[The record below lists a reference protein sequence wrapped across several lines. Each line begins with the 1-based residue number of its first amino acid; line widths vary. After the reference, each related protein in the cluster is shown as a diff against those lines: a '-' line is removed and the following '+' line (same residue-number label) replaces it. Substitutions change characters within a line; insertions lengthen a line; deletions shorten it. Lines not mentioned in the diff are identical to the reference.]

1 MTYFFTLKANWG
13 GGEMVVVVIEETFKA
28 AQNFHKMTS
37 HIIIIMS
44 CKSKLIQKCQQRQLK
59 PLLQSFCRQRVLTYP
74 ACLKIAMPKTL
85 AKCFCSKIVQSLG
98 SNFTSCNYYGKAAT
112 NGHVALNSIFCIFSH
127 NNAAKL
133 CEKLQKKS
141 YCLV

>member
-1 MTYFFTLKANWG
+1 MLAKTTKAL
-13 GGEMVVVVIEETFKA
+13 VTVFLQT
-28 AQNFHKMTS
+28 
-37 HIIIIMS
+37 
-44 CKSKLIQKCQQRQLK
+44 KSADV
-59 PLLQSFCRQRVLTYP
+59 S
-74 ACLKIAMPKTL
+74 CLKIAMPKTL

-98 SNFTSCNYYGKAAT
+98 SNFTSCNYYGKVAT